1 MKKTRFFI
9 YGMFNPAVKGPVPKM
24 VSGYFVYVDGV
35 AIGLHRWD
43 KNTEW
48 IASELSTGI
57 RIIAGDTRE
66 KAIEAARPYLPAVRD
81 LLKKEKM
88 IPVKQAIEAAYKA
101 A

>member
-1 MKKTRFFI
+1 MKKTSFFI
-9 YGMFNPAVKGPVPKM
+9 YGMFDKNSKKPVPKM

-57 RIIAGDTRE
+57 RIMAGDTRE